1 MLFIEPTHCS
11 HYCPRHSLV
20 ESTLVPAFR
29 EPTMCLWRHDMWV
42 KNKVRVVQ
50 DRYSIKTKV
59 KTQLKSLSFRSLPC
73 LTQATWVL
81 SPLNFIITFS
91 DSDLFPRAKLL
102 TRGSTNMNIR
112 TGTAEQNVWNAGCC
126 INSSEIIFLCRVM
139 SAFPKASVGCY

>member
-11 HYCPRHSLV
+11 HYCPRHGLV

-29 EPTMCLWRHDMWV
+29 EPTMCLWRHDMWM

-102 TRGSTNMNIR
+102 TRGWTNTNIR
-112 TGTAEQNVWNAGCC
+112 TGTEQNVWNAGCC

-139 SAFPKASVGCY
+139 SAFPKASVECY